1 MNFFKIA
8 LIVLIVYATIVIAF
22 ESMIGYVQPTPE
34 STIVITT
41 FDASGAPH
49 DRVVSRLESAGH
61 VYVAA
66 NHWPRAWY
74 ERALANPKVQVTVD
88 GQKVD
93 FVAVPV
99 TGAEHERVAA
109 EHPHA
114 AWFRFVTGY
123 PPRYFLRLDAPAG
136 ANPVAGNPG

>member
-1 MNFFKIA
+1 MKILKIGVIA
-8 LIVLIVYATIVIAF
+8 LVVYAAIVAAF
-22 ESMIGYVQPTPE
+22 ESMIGYMQPAPE

-41 FDASGAPH
+41 FDADGTPH
-49 DRVVSRLESAGH
+49 DRVVSRLESAGQ

-93 FVAVPV
+93 YLAVPV
-99 TGAEHERVAA
+99 TGAEHDRVAA
-109 EHPHA
+109 EHPHS

-123 PPRYFLRLDAPAG
+123 PPRYFLRLDPPAG
-136 ANPVAGNPG
+136 ENLD